1 MTKSER
7 LFERLKDNRL
17 IALLTPKS
25 PAQGLGLFKTLD
37 PLGVTLE
44 IAFRAEEAG
53 ASLRAILAEYPQAL
67 ILAGTVM
74 TRAQTDEAIA
84 AGAAGIVS
92 ADFIPEVVDACVRA
106 GVMCV
111 PGGLSDAGK
120 QLVRKAERYGCSLSA
135 LREKHPYQWIYKLFP
150 AVAGGMSN
158 AGLAEAWRGPFKDLA
173 VVYAG
178 GVNLGN
184 LAALAGADPRGI
196 FCSSALTANA
206 EDPAALEAEARR
218 WIDVLHGRERIEAR
232 TARLPPPASAERTES
247 GPLPRVVT
255 FGEIMLRLSPPN
267 FRRFVQATS
276 YEATFGGAEA
286 NAAVALACFGLP
298 SVFVTAVPKHEIGQ
312 AAIDLLRS
320 RGVDTSRI
328 LRQGRRLGLY
338 FVEAGASQRP
348 SKVIYDREGSAMAE
362 LKPGSFDWAEI
373 FEGTA
378 WFHWSG
384 ITPALSDGAAAATA
398 DAVRSA
404 KKAGA
409 TVSVDLNYRAK
420 LWTKEKARTVMTP
433 LMEFVDIAFGNEEDA
448 ADIFGLEAPGSN
460 AADGRLDLEGY
471 RWVAEEMRR
480 RFPLQAVG
488 LTLRESR
495 SASFNLWSGCLSS
508 GTDFWRSRAYEI
520 QLVDRIGGGDAF
532 SSGYI
537 FAILAGKSAREAL
550 EFAAAASCLKQTIPG
565 DFNLVSRE
573 EVERLA
579 GGSEAGRIQR

>member
-25 PAQGLGLFKTLD
+25 PAQSLRLFKTLD
-37 PLGVTLE
+37 PMGVTLE
-44 IAFRAEEAG
+44 IAFRGESAG
-53 ASLRAILAEYPQAL
+53 ESLRAIRTEYPQAL
-67 ILAGTVM
+67 LLAGTVM
-74 TRAQTDEAIA
+74 TRAQADEAIA
-84 AGAAGIVS
+84 SGAAGIVS

-111 PGGLSDAGK
+111 PGGLADAGK
-120 QLVRKAERYGCSLSA
+120 QLVQKAEGYGCSLTA

-150 AVAGGMSN
+150 AVAGGTSN

-178 GVNLGN
+178 GVNIGN

-196 FCSSALTANA
+196 FCSSALTANS
-206 EDPAALEAEARR
+206 EDAAALETEARR
-218 WIDVLHGRERIEAR
+218 WIDILRGGERNEAR
-232 TARLPPPASAERTES
+232 SASIPPPASAPSEV
-247 GPLPRVVT
+247 GPRPRVVT

-328 LRQGRRLGLY
+328 LRRGRRLGLY

-362 LKPGSFDWAEI
+362 LKPGSFDWTEI
-373 FEGTA
+373 FNGAA

-384 ITPALSDGAAAATA
+384 ITPALSDDAAAATA
-398 DAVRSA
+398 EAVRAA

-420 LWTKEKARTVMTP
+420 LWTAEKARTVMTP

-448 ADIFGLEAPGSN
+448 SDIFGLAAPGSR
-460 AADGRLDLEGY
+460 AADGRLDLDGY

-480 RFPLQAVG
+480 RFPLRTVG

-495 SASFNLWSGCLSS
+495 SASINLWSGCLSS
-508 GTDFWRSRAYEI
+508 GTDFWRSRVYEI
-520 QLVDRIGGGDAF
+520 HLVDRIGGGDAF

-537 FAILAGKSAREAL
+537 FALLTGKSEREAL

-579 GGSEAGRIQR
+579 AGSGAGRIQR

>member
-7 LFERLKDNRL
+7 LFERLKENRL

-25 PAQGLGLFKTLD
+25 AGQGLALFKTLD

-44 IAFRAEEAG
+44 IAFRSAAAG
-53 ASLRAILAEYPQAL
+53 EGLRAILAEYPQAL
-67 ILAGTVM
+67 LLAGTVM
-74 TRAQTDEAIA
+74 TRAQADEAIA

-106 GVMCV
+106 GVMCI
-111 PGGLSDAGK
+111 PGGLADAGK
-120 QLVRKAERYGCSLSA
+120 QLVRKAEGYGCTLPA
-135 LREKHPYQWIYKLFP
+135 LGEKHPYQWIYKLFP
-150 AVAGGMSN
+150 AMAGGTSN
-158 AGLAEAWRGPFKDLA
+158 AALAEAWRGPFKELT

-184 LAALAGADPRGI
+184 LAVLSVSDPRGI

-206 EDPAALEAEARR
+206 EDAAAVEKEARR
-218 WIDVLHGRERIEAR
+218 WIDVLHPKSRPTPI
-232 TARLPPPASAERTES
+232 PPPAEAERTEP

-286 NAAVALACFGLP
+286 NAAVALAGFGLP

-348 SKVIYDREGSAMAE
+348 SKVIYDREGSAIAE

-373 FEGTA
+373 FNGAA

-384 ITPALSDGAAAATA
+384 ITPALSDNAAAAA
-398 DAVRSA
+398 AEAIREA
-404 KKAGA
+404 KRAGL

-420 LWTKEKARTVMTP
+420 LWTKEKARAVMTP

-471 RWVAEEMRR
+471 KAVAEEMRR
-480 RFPLQAVG
+480 RFDLQAMG
-488 LTLRESR
+488 LTLRESL
-495 SASFNLWSGCLSS
+495 SASINRWSGCLST
-508 GTDFWRSRAYEI
+508 GTGFWRSRVYEI

-537 FAILAGKSAREAL
+537 FAVLAGKSEREAL
-550 EFAAAASCLKQTIPG
+550 EFAAAASCLKHTIPG
-565 DFNLVSRE
+565 DFNLVSRD

-579 GGSEAGRIQR
+579 AGAGAGRIQR